1 MSVDGVRV
9 RWQAGVAGET
19 RRITVDLTLDA
30 AEVAA
35 LRRIL
40 EAQHG
45 DLRMQ
50 IADTDTSTFRDEL
63 RAEKAVVLRLLDKL
77 GPGRDAA

>member
-1 MSVDGVRV
+1 
-9 RWQAGVAGET
+9 
-19 RRITVDLTLDA
+19 VDLTLDA
-30 AEVAA
+30 AEVTA

-50 IADTDTSTFRDEL
+50 IADTDTSTFREQL
-63 RAEKAVVLRLLDKL
+63 RAEKAVVLQLLDKL
-77 GPGRDAA
+77 GVDRELA